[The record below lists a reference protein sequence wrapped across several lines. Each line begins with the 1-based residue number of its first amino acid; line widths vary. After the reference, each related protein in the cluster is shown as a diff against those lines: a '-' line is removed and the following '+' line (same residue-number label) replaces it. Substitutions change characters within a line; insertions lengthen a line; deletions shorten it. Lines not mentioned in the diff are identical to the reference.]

1 MMPSL
6 TCIQLDLDQA
16 SNLPAELERRALGA
30 IGVGVPGDE
39 VLGAMPFQAVAM
51 PLLEGQARA
60 VVDIW
65 LSAEALRSGEQDGI
79 RFRFDDHVLFA
90 VLTLDERDF
99 AEKDDVSAL
108 QQATRH
114 GYARLF
120 RLLDQLSYPYL
131 WRVWNYLADI
141 NGEQDGLERYRQFN
155 VGRQQAYEACD
166 RAVQGFAS
174 AACALG
180 AAKGPLT
187 VAVMAGKAA
196 PLLLENP
203 RQVRAYEYPL
213 EYGPRSPI
221 FSRAAL
227 VNLPGQE
234 QLFISGTA
242 SIVGHR
248 TMHPGDVAAQTRE
261 TLANIAAVL
270 DEANRVAPG
279 VPFTLPD
286 LNYRAYVRHAADLPA
301 VRTEIQQRVGTA
313 QVQYVQADVC
323 RSDLLVEI
331 EAMASRPAE
340 MPSDSGSVRAA

>member
-1 MMPSL
+1 MMPFLS
-6 TCIQLDLDQA
+6 CIQLDLDQA
-16 SNLPAELERRALGA
+16 GNLPVELERRALGA
-30 IGVGVPGDE
+30 ISVGA
-39 VLGAMPFQAVAM
+39 LGEAMPGSLPLQTVAM

-65 LSAEALRSGEQDGI
+65 LSAGALCSGEQDGV

-99 AEKDDVSAL
+99 ADKEGVSAL
-108 QQATRH
+108 QQATRQ

-120 RLLDQLSYPYL
+120 GLLDQLGYPYL

-180 AAKGPLT
+180 AAEGPLT
-187 VAVMAGKAA
+187 VAVMAGKTA

-203 RQVRAYEYPL
+203 RQVRAYEYPS
-213 EYGPRSPI
+213 EYGPRTPI

-234 QLFISGTA
+234 YLFISGTA

-248 TMHPGDVAAQTRE
+248 TMHRGDVAAQTRE

-270 DEANRVAPG
+270 NEANRVVPG
-279 VPFTLPD
+279 APFTLPG
-286 LNYRAYVRHAADLPA
+286 LNYRAYVRHATDLPV
-301 VRTEIQQRVGTA
+301 VRAEVQRVVGA
-313 QVQYVQADVC
+313 APVQYVQADVC

-340 MPSDSGSVRAA
+340 VQSDSGSVRAA